1 MTFALLLVTAKM
13 YTSLCRIYIKL
24 QDPSTLTGLEVD
36 TCSVSLG
43 ELMMCVRKAAARLR
57 LHKGWGS
64 TITAAGERK
73 RDRTSGEEKHRHCL
87 LAHCSPNY

>member
-64 TITAAGERK
+64 GTH
-73 RDRTSGEEKHRHCL
+73 TSRGAKTDQ
-87 LAHCSPNY
+87 NQ